1 MAKSRCSM
9 ALTYPYAMRRN
20 HGLQRWPLMML
31 RVVDDSMRPTL
42 NPGDGLL
49 ALRAGVPERG
59 QLRVFRDPRKSS
71 RWLVKRVGDVFHGEQ
86 SVTFEARSDN
96 PNARGAADSPEFGW
110 VRAAESYRVIWTLRN
125 G

>member
-1 MAKSRCSM
+1 MI
-9 ALTYPYAMRRN
+9 
-20 HGLQRWPLMML
+20 ML

-49 ALRAGVPERG
+49 ALRAGAPKSG

-71 RWLVKRVGDVFHGEQ
+71 RWLVKRVGDVFEGEQ

-96 PNARGAADSPEFGW
+96 PNARGASDSHEFGW
-110 VRAAESYRVIWTLRN
+110 VPAAESYRVIWSVRAR
-125 G
+125 